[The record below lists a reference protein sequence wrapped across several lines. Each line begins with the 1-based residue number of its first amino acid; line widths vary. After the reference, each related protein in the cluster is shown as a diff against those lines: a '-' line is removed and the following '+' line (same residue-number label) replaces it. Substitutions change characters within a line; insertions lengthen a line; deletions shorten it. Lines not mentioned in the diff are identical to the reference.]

1 MGCGAS
7 TAAQQAKATQPKLPK
22 LFHDLLVPDIR
33 GNMVDFK
40 TLKGKVMELASPHTD
55 LTQNACAI
63 FPDLLNGY
71 ALFATIC
78 EQG

>member
-22 LFHDLLVPDIR
+22 LFHNLVVPDIR
-33 GNMVDFK
+33 GNIVDFK
-40 TLKGKVMELASPHTD
+40 TLKGKVRELASPHTD
-55 LTQNACAI
+55 LARKTCAK
-63 FPDLLNGY
+63 FPNLLQK
-71 ALFATIC
+71 ALFATEC